1 MLRQTDDRQRNK
13 STSKEALRMLWRAE
27 GGPLRRLWAGYT
39 ALAAR
44 NLPFTAMQFP
54 MFEFVRGKIWGWRD
68 RRLANRPG
76 GESSL
81 PDTAASGD
89 ELQIKLQDQKTAALG
104 VTPAILE
111 TGWVTGASAAV
122 SGSIAAVLTTPT
134 DVVKTRMMLTTG
146 DSDSAKDLRG
156 ESRQTPD
163 RKGRMGGL
171 DTAKLVIQERGIKG
185 LFRGGLLR
193 AGWTAVGSGLYLGTY
208 EMAKVWLKGGQ
219 IDRDLD
225 DL

>member
-1 MLRQTDDRQRNK
+1 
-13 STSKEALRMLWRAE
+13 MLWRAE
-27 GGPLRRLWAGYT
+27 GGPLRRLWTGYT

-68 RRLANRPG
+68 RRLANRLG
-76 GESSL
+76 GGSSL
-81 PDTAASGD
+81 SDTASG
-89 ELQIKLQDQKTAALG
+89 EVLQIRHQDQKTAALG

-111 TGWVTGASAAV
+111 TGLVTGASAAV

-146 DSDSAKDLRG
+146 DSNSTKDSG
-156 ESRQTPD
+156 SETGQTSH

-193 AGWTAVGSGLYLGTY
+193 AGWTAIGSGLYLGTY
-208 EMAKVWLKGGQ
+208 EMSKVWLKGGR
-219 IDRDLD
+219 ISRDLD

>member
-1 MLRQTDDRQRNK
+1 M
-13 STSKEALRMLWRAE
+13 
-27 GGPLRRLWAGYT
+27 
-39 ALAAR
+39 
-44 NLPFTAMQFP
+44 
-54 MFEFVRGKIWGWRD
+54 
-68 RRLANRPG
+68 
-76 GESSL
+76 
-81 PDTAASGD
+81 
-89 ELQIKLQDQKTAALG
+89 G

-146 DSDSAKDLRG
+146 DSNSAKDLG
-156 ESRQTPD
+156 KETGQASY
-163 RKGRMGGL
+163 RKARMGGF

-219 IDRDLD
+219 SGRDLD